1 MFLSILYLLTTNP
14 NDNFYTRKTSIID
27 VNMNYAD
34 YFSKPINHSA
44 GYDSRFMHQSMKSLK
59 EKEEL
64 ERISIH
70 FKKQNL
76 LFLLENNDLSIFEKI
91 DLIEKYDTLSVNVSS
106 NIFNGGL
113 LDDWEFNI

>member
-1 MFLSILYLLTTNP
+1 MFLPILYLLTTNP

-27 VNMNYAD
+27 VNMNYAE

-44 GYDSRFMHQSMKSLK
+44 GYDCRFMHHSMKSLK

-76 LFLLENNDLSIFEKI
+76 LFLLENNELSIFEKI
-91 DLIEKYDTLSVNVSS
+91 DLIDKYDTLSVNISS